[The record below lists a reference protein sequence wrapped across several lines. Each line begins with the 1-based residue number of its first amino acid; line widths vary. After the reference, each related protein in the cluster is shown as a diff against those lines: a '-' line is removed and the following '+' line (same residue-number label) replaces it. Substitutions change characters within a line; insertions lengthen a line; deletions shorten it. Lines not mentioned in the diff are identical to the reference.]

1 MDKKEII
8 LEMQSGER
16 ESGLLPSSVSAG
28 NSVDQM
34 VIPTRDETKD
44 VVRITGQTVTNLAP
58 LVGRGFAEGVSGIV
72 AGVNTLT
79 PFSGLAV
86 SGSEGARATQEWEEA
101 RYGAAA
107 GAGGGGSLL
116 PPTASQAR
124 VGRGASAAAGGASAA
139 GRGSYASELGLS
151 ESERR
156 RFAAIQAGL
165 QPYSAGVLSPS
176 SWSAVGQYA
185 VPEAQAGSG
194 GGGGGSI
201 VRGANPIAHIGRTWT
216 PRVVIGQSIG
226 SYHKSSGASRKKA
239 SVGIHERRILP
250 VAQTHKG
257 RQNQRK
263 WTLGEWVKTPEARAI
278 LIHLASMIRKTL
290 KGGRRIHNG
299 CRKGGNRTR
308 KALSKICKVKCKS
321 VDRRGY

>member
-16 ESGLLPSSVSAG
+16 ASGLLPSSVSGG

-34 VIPTRDETKD
+34 VPPSRAASREIGAGAGQA
-44 VVRITGQTVTNLAP
+44 VRWLAP
-58 LVGRGFAEGVSGIV
+58 RVTRGVAEAAAGIA
-72 AGVNTLT
+72 AGVNTFT
-79 PFSGLAV
+79 PLSGLAV
-86 SGSEGARATQEWEEA
+86 SDTEGARATQEWAEA
-101 RYGAAA
+101 RYGASAA
-107 GAGGGGSLL
+107 AGGGGEGSLL
-116 PPTASQAR
+116 PPTASSAR

-165 QPYSAGVLSPS
+165 RPPYSAGVLSPS

-185 VPEAQAGSG
+185 WPGSQDGSG

-201 VRGANPIAHIGRTWT
+201 VRGANPIAHIGRTWK

-226 SYHKSSGASRKKA
+226 SYHKSSDASRKKA

-257 RQNQRK
+257 MQNQRK

-290 KGGRRIHNG
+290 KGGRRIHDG

-308 KALSKICKVKCKS
+308 KALSKICKV
-321 VDRRGY
+321 